1 MILTGR
7 KDKHLKCF
15 NLLTSIQ
22 ISDTEQ
28 ELILTVVTKCAAER
42 NMDFLIMRLT
52 KLEDQVVMDV
62 MCQRMFLLKW
72 VSQLI
77 STSSLMW
84 YSGLE
89 TSYLMTKITIP
100 LNMQYHTKKD
110 QLTIYKLTFLTMP
123 SIQSRE
129 TTTLVNLIAKILA
142 YQIQF

>member
-28 ELILTVVTKCAAER
+28 ELILTAVTKCAAEK
-42 NMDFLIMRLT
+42 NMDFLMIKIT

-89 TSYLMTKITIP
+89 TSYLMTRITIP

-142 YQIQF
+142 YKILF

>member
-28 ELILTVVTKCAAER
+28 ELILTAVTKCAAEK
-42 NMDFLIMRLT
+42 NMDFLMIKIT

>member
-7 KDKHLKCF
+7 KDKLLKCF

-28 ELILTVVTKCAAER
+28 ELILTAVTKCAAEK
-42 NMDFLIMRLT
+42 NMDFLMIKIT

-142 YQIQF
+142 YKILF

>member
-42 NMDFLIMRLT
+42 NMDFLIIKLT

-89 TSYLMTKITIP
+89 TSYLMTRITIR
-100 LNMQYHTKKD
+100 LSMQRHTKKD

-129 TTTLVNLIAKILA
+129 TTTLANLIAKILA
-142 YQIQF
+142 FQILF